1 MSKQTVTLEYQI
13 DSTLRNALRVTEEI
27 ENETGL
33 QPTSVIYEGKRLKYD
48 DEDVTRY
55 LCGEI
60 TEDEYIKLH
69 LEL

>member
-1 MSKQTVTLEYQI
+1 MITIEYQI
-13 DSTLRNALRVTEEI
+13 NSTLRNALRVSEEI

-33 QPTSVIYEGKRLKYD
+33 QPTSVIYDGKRLKYD
-48 DEDVTRY
+48 DKDVTRY

-60 TEDEYIKLH
+60 SEDEYIKLH

>member
-1 MSKQTVTLEYQI
+1 MITLEYQI
-13 DSTLRNALRVTEEI
+13 NSTLRNALRVSEEI

-33 QPTSVIYEGKRLKYD
+33 KPNSIIIEGKRLKYV

-60 TEDEYIKLH
+60 SEDEYIKLH